1 MIMSFESE
9 YKKACVETVLSIYP
23 DMDKSVVKKI
33 VSGMMKDM
41 KDPPIYMSNSVKG
54 TSVDGTLTEL
64 CDWIETRD
72 PVISG
77 NATFYMQPTELES
90 PTSYMLRELKK
101 GRKRVK
107 NEMFAMDPTSDDYV
121 MADLNQGNL
130 KVVMNSDY
138 GGSGAP
144 TAAFYTIEG
153 PAATTLMAQSIIT
166 VMAAFFEGFVGD
178 NQVFF
183 SINECYDWMNI
194 VISKNTDEI
203 PRWVVMPTADEV
215 FHRIVSKFHVFDVND
230 YDTLKLYV
238 YNRTKSELCYLYY
251 ANNLNEFIGRHE
263 EVYSLIS
270 DLLEA
275 LPNMEAVS
283 DEVPNQ
289 YADQFTQESSK
300 ERVLAYN
307 KWMSKRMFLDPYHP
321 PETISKYLDKLINII
336 NQFVFVEYIT
346 PDSIVKLNNHKR
358 NTVLLVDTDSNMIN
372 ADLFVSYV
380 LDNIFPGQLFGRSRL
395 YNEMIL
401 VNTLAA
407 IIGPRVEDMLD
418 YYGRTHHMCKEARA
432 ELTMK
437 NEFLFRRL
445 FLMTKKKRYAASIV
459 LREGNIMYPF
469 KLEIKGMD
477 FIKAGVTDEVT
488 NRFTKMLEKHILLP
502 DQLQLHELMKDLKSF
517 EREIF
522 HDLKNGGTNFL
533 KPQLFKAEEAY
544 KKIKDANGRV
554 VGSKAWSLPVF
565 RGSIVWNEL
574 YPTQKIYSLDRVKI
588 IKLIVMKEEDLEK
601 IRYKYPNEYK
611 MVKDKIYNSS
621 NPEIRKAGLKVIAIP
636 KSVKVIPEWLKDLID
651 YDIIVSD
658 VISSF
663 RSVLDALKLEEIYFK
678 TPNGNA
684 NLTSCL
690 ISL

>member
-1 MIMSFESE
+1 MGFKSKYRKS
-9 YKKACVETVLSIYP
+9 CVDMVLSIYP
-23 DMDKSVVKKI
+23 DMNRDKVDKI
-33 VSGMMKDM
+33 VSGLMKEI
-41 KDPPIYMSNSVKG
+41 KDPPVYMSNSVNHN
-54 TSVDGTLTEL
+54 SADITLTEL
-64 CDWIETRD
+64 CNWVEKRD
-72 PVISG
+72 PVVSG
-77 NATFYMQPTELES
+77 NATFYMQPEELES

-101 GRKRVK
+101 GRKSVK
-107 NEMFAMDPTSDDYV
+107 NTMFTMDPNSDEYT
-121 MADLNQGNL
+121 MADLDQGNQ
-130 KVVMNSDY
+130 KVIMNSDY

-144 TAAFYTIEG
+144 TAAFYTKEG

-166 VMAAFFEGFVGD
+166 VMAMFFEGFVGD
-178 NQVFF
+178 NQIFF
-183 SINECYDWMNI
+183 NINECYDWMNT
-194 VISKNTDEI
+194 VITKNTDKI
-203 PRWVVMPTADEV
+203 PEWVVIPTADEV
-215 FHRIVSKFHVFDVND
+215 FHRIVNKFHVFDVND
-230 YDTLKLYV
+230 YETLKLYV
-238 YNRTKSELCYLYY
+238 YNRNDIELCYLYY
-251 ANNLNEFIGRHE
+251 ANNLHEFIGRHSK
-263 EVYSLIS
+263 VYSHIS
-270 DLLEA
+270 NILDA

-283 DEVPNQ
+283 KEVPEQ
-289 YADQFTQESSK
+289 YLDQFTQETSN

-307 KWMSKRMFLDPYHP
+307 KWMSRRMFLDPYHP
-321 PETISKYLDKLINII
+321 PEIISKDLDKLIGYIK
-336 NQFVFVEYIT
+336 QFVFVEYIT

-372 ADLFVSYV
+372 ADMFVSFV
-380 LDNIFPGQLFGRSRL
+380 LDKLFPGQLFGRSRL
-395 YNEMIL
+395 YDEMIL

-407 IIGPRVEDMLD
+407 IVGPRVEDMLD
-418 YYGRTHHMCKEARA
+418 YYGRTHHMGKEARA

-488 NRFTKMLEKHILLP
+488 KRFTTMLEKHILLP
-502 DQLQLHELMKDLKSF
+502 DHLELHELMKDLKSF

-522 HDLKNGGTNFL
+522 HDLKSGGTSFL

-544 KKIKDANGRV
+544 KKIKDANGKV
-554 VGSKAWSLPVF
+554 IGTKAWSLPVF
-565 RGSIVWNEL
+565 RGSVVWNEL
-574 YPTQKIYSLDRVKI
+574 FPTQKIYSLDRVKI
-588 IKLIVMKEEDLEK
+588 IKLIAMKEDDIER
-601 IRYKYPNEYK
+601 IRYKYPNEYR